1 MIYFCMLCTDPP
13 SVLALTQREIVEGR
27 DLSVTCQAT
36 PGNPSST
43 TFFWTKED
51 NSGFRQNGA
60 KLHIP
65 NIQRSGTGTYRCT
78 VENNYSNGET
88 GTHDQDMDVS
98 VLCKNTDALNIST
111 VIKVM
116 LRNPRLKKRT
126 APAISQMVVSNKR
139 KISN

>member
-1 MIYFCMLCTDPP
+1 MLCTDPP

-43 TFFWTKED
+43 TFFWTKDSEYK
-51 NSGFRQNGA
+51 QKGA
-60 KLHIP
+60 RLYIP
-65 NIQRSGTGTYRCT
+65 NIQRSGSGTYRCT